1 MADIGFT
8 DQVPSLPDGGG
19 SVAGIGATFTPD
31 LSTGTGGLTIPIDIP
46 NGPNDIAP
54 RLSLQYSTAAGNG
67 AFGLG
72 FAIGLPRVLIDTEYG
87 FPVYDGHDPILLEG
101 AGPILPIGG
110 GTWRPQV
117 DGGAWR
123 IQSSGAGFTLT
134 SRDGI
139 VYTLGVDA
147 PGRLADPVNPAHVFA
162 WLLESIADPLG
173 YTATFAWRTDRGQ
186 LYLDTISYGIYRVVF
201 GYEARPDAFR
211 SGRSGF
217 SITTGLR
224 CSTIELQLAGD
235 AQPVLRRWTLGY
247 TADPAN
253 GASLLT
259 SVTLAGLE
267 TSGAVLAAPALTL
280 TYTAGSAPSLTRLG
294 AAASGLPA
302 LAAGPARR
310 AELVDWNGDGLPDVL
325 QIAAGGEAYVWP
337 NAGDGT
343 FLGPLAAGTAPGF
356 ASADAALAFAD
367 MDGDG
372 FADLIRYDLPLAG
385 YVPRV
390 SGGGFGQP
398 VSWTQA
404 PPPPVA
410 SIGVRIVDL
419 NGDGIPDMLT
429 SSDYGLALYYRAGA
443 AGWSPAPQLVP
454 ASVAPEVDLTDP
466 HVFLADMTG
475 DGSYDIV
482 KVTGAG
488 VTYWP
493 YLGNG
498 VWDVPVVM
506 ADSPSLPF
514 DVDISR
520 VFVSD
525 VDGDG
530 IADLIYLGAGQ
541 VTTWVNQSG
550 LAFGPAV
557 TIDYVPTAAIAAPR
571 LADMMGSGTAGLLW
585 TTNGPFG
592 AGHLYFYLAFAGV
605 VAPRLL
611 AQVDNGIGQL
621 TTIAYTTSAQEAA
634 RALAAGTAWSTTLP
648 IALPVVKSVSIDD
661 QVTGTLR
668 ASRYTYRDGRFDGV
682 LREFAGFGM
691 VTQRDEGDAGIP
703 GLQTVS
709 RFNVGVDPVSPEAP
723 LNLATRQSLR
733 AIRGR
738 LVRRERYGLDGSP
751 AAANP
756 YDVSEYNWT
765 VVTQATAGG
774 TVYVPRLV
782 STVQTVFERTAA
794 AVSAITN
801 TNAAWDT
808 NGNVTDTTEVATSA
822 GGTVVQIL
830 RSLTSF
836 ATDPANRFI
845 AKPWRVQ
852 QMDASGT
859 IVADQV
865 IVYDGAAEG
874 AVGAQG
880 LVTRRSA
887 LAITDST
894 VTAVYGVATPD
905 FAAYHYYRRSDSQG
919 WWIDQG
925 HYQRSVDASG
935 VHGTVQGPNGGTYT
949 IAYDT
954 DQIFPTTI
962 IDPAGNTVIASYD
975 YRVSRVATLVD
986 ASGETFAAGFD
997 ALGRLLA
1004 RIEPGD
1010 TAALPTFA
1018 FTYDTTQVAVSV
1030 TQSMR
1035 ATSGGT
1041 LTVDRRTICAGD
1053 GSAAQQRVADE
1064 TGEIA
1069 MVTTLLNAR
1078 GLKQKEYVAWRPPSS
1093 AYGLP
1098 PVGTGSTDFSYDAL
1112 GRLASRTDPDG
1123 HRTAWTFAPA
1133 LVTQVDPTGRTT
1145 RSVTDATGRITTIEE
1160 QIGGTTLTST
1170 YSFDVKGNLL
1180 VHVDAAAQVVRMWY
1194 DCFGRVLRVQRPEQ
1208 DSITV
1213 FDAGGNPVETRT
1225 PAGITV
1231 TRGFDSCNRP
1241 VTVALPS
1248 SAVPV
1253 VAYTYHD
1260 AGTSPPPNA
1269 GAHTEGGRCVSISDQ
1284 GGVTI
1289 FDYDARGRTVLKRTT
1304 PVSGPEYVL
1313 RSAYRADGQLDSI
1326 TYPAGKTSTLSV
1338 ACQYNKR
1345 GLLSAIPGAVTAI
1358 AYDLQGRRTST
1369 AYANGVVTSNTYDN
1383 AGLLTG
1389 LDHAGP
1395 AGSLRQTAFTRD
1407 AAGNLTGIASPDAT
1421 LAASFGYD
1429 DLHRLISATIGGSA
1443 MTFAYDAVGNI
1454 TQKSDV
1460 GAYAY
1465 GENGQPATCLTS
1477 AGTAKFTYTALGQME
1492 QTPWGAQSF
1501 DAFGRLVAIAGGA
1514 NANFVYDHAGARVAT
1529 TFTSGGSTT
1538 TRLSPDLLYA
1548 IEDGTLVNYLF
1559 DGQRFFAR
1567 DSDGGGRVYLHE
1579 DHVGSIVLLTD
1590 AAGAVVD
1597 AIRYDAF
1604 GAIIARTTAGSTV
1617 PVGFAQGLADDATGL
1632 LYLHSRY
1639 YHPRYGRFVSP
1650 DAIVPGI
1657 FLPIAWNSFAYCA
1670 NNPQTYADPSG
1681 RAWWQILVGA
1691 LAVIAIIALI
1701 AITIVTCGVAS
1712 PATGAAGAAVVTAT
1726 VGATTAGGATAA
1738 GLAVAVGV
1746 GLVAGGIIGGVAA
1759 WKAGGDAGDIALGAL
1774 VGAAIGGWGAFGA
1787 TEAGSVITSGLLTAT
1802 KSLAFADIVAGA
1814 AAGAINGA
1822 AMGLAVGFAGG
1833 KGTLDQ
1839 TLSDVALGALVGAV
1853 LGGALGGA
1861 KYALTGSAPTAP
1873 NLDPNASPVP
1883 AQFDPAAD
1891 TGLQNPASS
1900 TTGSAG
1906 TGVVSSGS
1914 PWAMYGAQVAG
1925 RFALTSATL
1934 YPIAAVVVV
1943 DSASGSLDLYGSQ
1956 ILQWL
1961 KQNNITV

>member
-1 MADIGFT
+1 MTDIGFT

-19 SVAGIGATFTPD
+19 SAAGIGATFTPD

-72 FAIGLPRVLIDTEYG
+72 FAIGLPRLLIDTEYG
-87 FPVYDGHDPILLEG
+87 FPAYDSGDPILLEG
-101 AGPILPIGG
+101 AGPILPIGS

-123 IQSSGAGFTLT
+123 IQSSGAGFMLT
-134 SRDGI
+134 SRDG
-139 VYTLGVDA
+139 VVHMLGVDA
-147 PGRLADPVNPAHVFA
+147 AARLADPADPAHVFA
-162 WLLESIADPLG
+162 WYLESIADPLG
-173 YTATFAWRTDRGQ
+173 YTASFTWRIDRGQ

-217 SITTGLR
+217 TITTGLR
-224 CSTIELQLAGD
+224 CSAIELQLSGD
-235 AQPVLRRWTLGY
+235 TQPVLRRWTLSY
-247 TADPAN
+247 AADPAN

-259 SVTLAGLE
+259 SVTLAGLDA
-267 TSGAVLAAPALTL
+267 SGAVLAAPALML
-280 TYTAGSAPSLTRLG
+280 GYTAGAAPSLTRLG
-294 AAASGLPA
+294 AEASGLPA
-302 LAAGPARR
+302 LALGPTRR
-310 AELVDWNGDGLPDVL
+310 ADLVDWNGNGLPDVL
-325 QIAAGGEAYVWP
+325 QIAAGGEAYVWS
-337 NAGDGT
+337 NAGDGK

-356 ASADAALAFAD
+356 APADAALAFAD

-372 FADLIRYDLPLAG
+372 LADLIRYDLPLAG
-385 YVPRV
+385 YVPRIA
-390 SGGGFGQP
+390 GAGFGQP

-404 PPPPVA
+404 PPSPVA

-498 VWDVPVVM
+498 VWDTPVVM
-506 ADSPSLPF
+506 AGSPSLPF
-514 DVDISR
+514 DVDIGR

-525 VDGDG
+525 VNGDG
-530 IADLIYLGAGQ
+530 IADVIYIDAGR

-550 LAFGPAV
+550 LGFGPAV

-571 LADMMGSGTAGLLW
+571 LADMTGSGTAGLLW

-592 AGHLYFYLAFAGV
+592 AGNLYFYLAFAGA

-611 AQVDNGIGQL
+611 AQVDNGIGQV

-634 RALAAGTAWSTTLP
+634 RALAAGTPWSTTLP
-648 IALPVVKSVSIDD
+648 IALPVVQSIGIADR
-661 QVTGTLR
+661 VTGALR
-668 ASRYTYRDGRFDGV
+668 TSRFTYRDGRFDGV

-691 VTQRDEGDAGIP
+691 VTQQDEGDAGMP
-703 GLQTVS
+703 TLQTMS
-709 RFNVGVDPVSPEAP
+709 WFNIGVDPASPGAP
-723 LNLATRQSLR
+723 LDLATRQSLR
-733 AIRGR
+733 ANRGR
-738 LVRRERYGLDGSP
+738 LTRRERYGLDGSP

-756 YDVSEYNWT
+756 YDVSEYSWT
-765 VVTQATAGG
+765 VVTQAIAGG
-774 TVYVPRLV
+774 AVYLPRLT
-782 STVQTVFERTAA
+782 STVQTVFERTKA

-801 TNAAWDT
+801 TNAAWDA

-822 GGTVVQIL
+822 GGALVQSL

-836 ATDPANRFI
+836 ATDPDGRFI

-865 IVYDGAAEG
+865 IVYDDEAEG
-874 AVGAQG
+874 TVGAQG

-894 VTAVYGVATPD
+894 VTAVYGATTPD
-905 FAAYHYYRRSDSQG
+905 FAEYHYYRRSDGPG

-925 HYQRSVDASG
+925 RYQRSLDSSG
-935 VHGTVQGPNGGTYT
+935 LHGTVQGPNGGTYA
-949 IAYDT
+949 IAYDAN
-954 DQIFPTTI
+954 QIFPTSI
-962 IDPAGNTVIASYD
+962 ADPAGNAITASYD
-975 YRVSRVATLVD
+975 YRVFRVATLVD

-1018 FTYDTTQVAVSV
+1018 FTYDTTQVPVSV
-1030 TQSMR
+1030 TQSVR
-1035 ATSGGT
+1035 AVTGGT
-1041 LTVDRRTICAGD
+1041 ATVDRRTICAGD
-1053 GSAAQQRVADE
+1053 GSAVQQRVVDE

-1069 MVTTLLNAR
+1069 LVTASLNAR
-1078 GLKQKEYVAWRPPSS
+1078 GLKAEQYVAWRPPSS
-1093 AYGLP
+1093 AYAAP
-1098 PVGTGSTDFSYDAL
+1098 PAGTASTGYTYDAL

-1123 HRTAWTFAPA
+1123 HRTTWTFAPA
-1133 LVTQVDPTGRTT
+1133 VVTQVDPTGRTT
-1145 RSVTDATGRITTIEE
+1145 RSVTDATGRVTAIEE
-1160 QIGGTTLTST
+1160 QLGGTMLTST
-1170 YSFDVKGNLL
+1170 YSFDIKGNLL
-1180 VHVDAAAQVVRMWY
+1180 EHVDAAGQVVRMWY

-1213 FDAGGNPVETRT
+1213 FDAGGNPVESRT
-1225 PAGITV
+1225 PAGISI
-1231 TRGFDSCNRP
+1231 TRGYDSCNRP
-1241 VTVALPS
+1241 VTVALPGG
-1248 SAVPV
+1248 AVPV
-1253 VAYTYHD
+1253 VAYTYDD
-1260 AGTSPPPNA
+1260 AGAPPPDA
-1269 GAHTEGGRCVSISDQ
+1269 GAHTAGGRCVSVSDQ
-1284 GGVTI
+1284 GGVTV
-1289 FDYDARGRTVLKRTT
+1289 FDYDARGRTVLKRST
-1304 PVSGPEYVL
+1304 PAGGAEYVL
-1313 RSAYRADGQLDSI
+1313 RTGYRADGQLDSI
-1326 TYPAGKTSTLSV
+1326 TYPAGKAATLAV
-1338 ACQYNKR
+1338 TCQYNKR
-1345 GLLSAIPGAVTAI
+1345 GLLSAMPGAVTTI

-1369 AYANGVVTSNTYDN
+1369 AYANGVVTNSTYDD

-1395 AGSLRQTAFTRD
+1395 AGSLRQTAFARD

-1429 DLHRLISATIGGSA
+1429 ELHRLIAATIGGSA
-1443 MTFAYDAVGNI
+1443 ETFAYDAVGNI

-1501 DAFGRLVAIAGGA
+1501 DAFGRLVAIAGGTSA
-1514 NANFVYDHAGARVAT
+1514 SFVYDYAGARVAAT
-1529 TFTSGGSTT
+1529 STSGGLTA

-1567 DSDGGGRVYLHE
+1567 DTDGGGRVYLHE
-1579 DHVGSIVLLTD
+1579 DHVGSIVLSTD
-1590 AAGAVVD
+1590 AAGAVAD

-1604 GAIIARTTAGSTV
+1604 GAIIARTAAGSTV
-1617 PVGFAQGLADDATGL
+1617 PVGFAQGLADDASGL

-1681 RAWWQILVGA
+1681 RAWWQILVGI

-1701 AITIVTCGVAS
+1701 AITVVTCGVAS

-1726 VGATTAGGATAA
+1726 VGATTAGGATAT

-1759 WKAGGDAGDIALGAL
+1759 WKAGGDAGDVFLGAL
-1774 VGAAIGGWGAFGA
+1774 VGAAVGGWGAFGA
-1787 TEAGSVITSGLLTAT
+1787 TEAASVITSGLLTAT
-1802 KSLAFADIVAGA
+1802 KSLLFAEAVAGA

-1822 AMGLAVGFAGG
+1822 AMGLAAGFAGG

-1839 TLSDVALGALVGAV
+1839 TFSDVALGALVGAV

-1861 KYALTGSAPTAP
+1861 KFALAVSPPAGA
-1873 NLDPNASPVP
+1873 NYDPNAAPVP

-1891 TGLQNPASS
+1891 SGLQNPSS
-1900 TTGSAG
+1900 NTTGSVG
-1906 TGVVSSGS
+1906 
-1914 PWAMYGAQVAG
+1914 VAG
-1925 RFALTSATL
+1925 AHLAATL
-1934 YPIAAVVVV
+1934 SPYALAAARDVLMSSAFYPIATVVV
-1943 DSASGSLDLYGSQ
+1943 DSASGAVDLYGSQ
-1956 ILQWL
+1956 ILKWL
-1961 KQNNITV
+1961 KDNNASV